1 MLGSHDHEGDAEE
14 GVGAGGVYAQ
24 RLISSRE
31 GEVDEC
37 AGRAAY
43 PILLLSLYISREV
56 DMLESVE
63 ELVGVFGYA
72 QEPDVL

>member
-1 MLGSHDHEGDAEE
+1 MLGSHDHECDAEE

-24 RLISSRE
+24 CLISSRE

-37 AGRAAY
+37 AGRAAD
-43 PILLLSLYISREV
+43 PVLLLSLYISREV
-56 DMLESVE
+56 DMLESVKQ
-63 ELVGVFGYA
+63 LVGVFSYA